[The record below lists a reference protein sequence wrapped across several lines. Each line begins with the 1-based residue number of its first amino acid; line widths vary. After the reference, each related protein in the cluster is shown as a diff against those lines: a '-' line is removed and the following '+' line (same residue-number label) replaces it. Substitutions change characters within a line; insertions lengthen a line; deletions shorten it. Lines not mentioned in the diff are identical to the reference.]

1 MQIFDFSWIIFSY
14 LLGSIPF
21 GYIITK
27 LSTKKNILDVGWK
40 KTSGSNVFKN
50 IGMWQGILT
59 GLLDAGKGFLAVKI
73 AQTFGFSGSIQA
85 LSGVAAVAGHNWS
98 YFLKLS
104 GGRGIGTFL
113 GAALALSPTILWQP
127 LMFFLILT
135 LLWDSSIGTIFLLA
149 SFIIISTTSGFEAG
163 KLFGLVSL
171 IPIFIKRLS
180 PIKELGRS
188 QNRTALIKSRLL
200 FDDNHLHLE
209 PRIKRIV
216 QRLTK

>member
-27 LSTKKNILDVGWK
+27 LSTKKNILDIGWK

-50 IGMWQGILT
+50 IGMWQGVLT

-73 AQTFGFSGSIQA
+73 AQNFGFSGSIQA
-85 LSGVAAVAGHNWS
+85 LSGVAAVVGHNWS

-135 LLWDSSIGTIFLLA
+135 LLWDSSIGTLLLLA

-163 KLFGLVSL
+163 KLFGLAALLPV
-171 IPIFIKRLS
+171 FIKRLS
-180 PIKELGRS
+180 PVKELGES
-188 QNRTALIKSRLL
+188 KNKTALIKSRLL
-200 FDDNHLHLE
+200 FDDNHSHLE

-216 QRLTK
+216 ERLTK